1 MRYVQNLQPD
11 LDGKGTPEGRTSV
24 FDAMS
29 ETGTCRIDHVRLLA
43 ATLPM
48 DLNSSNEE
56 RLIYVLEGEVS
67 LKENVDVVRLEAGDY
82 LFVPRSRAIV
92 MMGTDNTAR
101 LLDIHASVSHGLPLP
116 GTTKALSALQGRVDE
131 NAFAVH
137 TAHAAEGRAFDT
149 QTLIDRKMGSESIKA
164 FVSLVHPG
172 SGMGLHVHPFDQFYY
187 VMHGQLSVRLGFD
200 TSRMSEGDIVVFPA
214 GLIHSNSNDGTGPTL
229 LLTINVPEVP
239 AGSPGA
245 YTIDLNS

>member
-67 LKENVDVVRLEAGDY
+67 LKENADVVRLEAGDY

-131 NAFAVH
+131 SAFSVH

-214 GLIHSNSNDGTGPTL
+214 GLIHSNSNDGAGPTI

-239 AGSPGA
+239 AGTRGA
-245 YTIDLNS
+245 YSIDLNN